1 MADALGIDA
10 LAAISPVGNG
20 LLQTCASAR
29 AGISRFAPHPTLEC
43 ASGDP
48 ESEEPVEPLVIGLSK
63 RFPDGIEAPERLI
76 AMLLTCLNDMLLAEA
91 MAASDLVTSAFLLA
105 LPPDDAAVSEWEL
118 RECFA
123 ASLWERAGLPAPAIF
138 ETNQSGH
145 TGMFELCGRAF
156 ELLQEGA
163 VESCFVA
170 GSDTYN
176 AAARVALL
184 DGSKSLHSSR
194 GHDGFIPGE
203 AVSIL
208 RLSLPQTGSAVAL
221 LERPAFGREPQPAT
235 SDRHSTGE
243 GLAQS
248 IRAITEGRRW
258 DRVYCDLNGQSY
270 RFAEWGLMRVRL
282 TAELGDDLV
291 LVHPAECLGDVGAAT
306 GGVLVGCAVQALK
319 RGYAGVPQALLW
331 TASDDGARAS
341 LCVRDVLEKE

>member
-1 MADALGIDA
+1 VADLLGIDA
-10 LAAISPVGNG
+10 VAAISPVGHD
-20 LLQTCASAR
+20 LLQTCASVR
-29 AGISRFAPHPTLEC
+29 AGINRFASHPVLEC

-48 ESEEPVEPLVIGLSK
+48 EAEEPVEPLVIGLSK
-63 RFPDGIEAPERLI
+63 RFPDEIEAPERLI
-76 AMLLTCLNDMLLAEA
+76 AMLLTCLNDMLLAEEIG
-91 MAASDLVTSAFLLA
+91 ASDLATSAFLLA
-105 LPPDDAAVSEWEL
+105 LPPDDAAVAEWEL

-123 ASLWERAGLPAPAIF
+123 PALWERAGLPAPVVF
-138 ETNQSGH
+138 ETSQSGH

-156 ELLQEGA
+156 DLLQEGA
-163 VESCFVA
+163 VESCYVA

-176 AAARVALL
+176 AGARVALL
-184 DGSKSLHSSR
+184 DDSKSLHSSR
-194 GHDGFIPGE
+194 GLDGFIPGE

-208 RLSLPQTGSAVAL
+208 RLSPPQAGSPVAL

-235 SDRHSTGE
+235 SDRHSTGQ

-248 IRAITEGRRW
+248 IREVSRGRRW

-282 TAELGDDLV
+282 TAELADDLA
-291 LVHPAECLGDVGAAT
+291 LVHPADCLGDVGAAT
-306 GGVLVGCAVQALK
+306 GGILVGCAVQALQ
-319 RGYAGVPQALLW
+319 RGYAGAPHALLW